1 MNAITPFD
9 FEGRAVRVVE
19 DDAGLPWF
27 VALDV
32 CECLGI
38 VWKGAGNSGSLGA
51 LDEDEKGVVTT
62 DTLGGQQQVAAI
74 TEPGVYKLCFR
85 SRKPEAKRFVRWLTH
100 DVLPALRRTG
110 TYSLDGAEP
119 ADPPPPAMPLAP
131 QHRADVL
138 VSASRIFG
146 AALRTARQ
154 MRVPPG
160 EAMRAAYMCARRH
173 TGVDWQEE
181 LGADLLPALA
191 GPASEGELRR
201 GAAMQAADE
210 FRAAWLDGSLGL
222 PDLPVLSNDAF
233 AAFTDWCARTGRQR
247 VPQYAFVAALTGVG
261 GMLKSRHRY
270 RIPGE
275 PRQRDVYTFLI
286 PLRQQ
291 HPPPGQ
297 TMENWLG
304 ECIEAWRGAAHLGNG
319 ARC

>member
-32 CECLGI
+32 CECLG
-38 VWKGAGNSGSLGA
+38 VKNSRQALTR
-51 LDEDEKGVVTT
+51 LDEDEKGVISN
-62 DTLGGQQQVAAI
+62 DTLGGQQQVAAVN
-74 TEPGVYKLCFR
+74 EPGLYSLTLA
-85 SRKPEAKRFVRWLTH
+85 SRKPEAKRFKRWITH

-110 TYSLDGAEP
+110 TYSLPSNAVAE
-119 ADPPPPAMPLAP
+119 AERPPMPMAP

-181 LGADLLPALA
+181 LGADVAPALA
-191 GPASEGELRR
+191 DPASAGELRR
-201 GAAMQAADE
+201 GAALQAAEE

-222 PDLPVLSNDAF
+222 PDIPVLSNDAF
-233 AAFTDWCARTGRQR
+233 AAFTSWSVRTGRER
-247 VPQYAFVAALTGVG
+247 VPQYVFVAALTGVG

-275 PRQRDVYTFLI
+275 PRQRDVSTFLI
-286 PLRQQ
+286 PLGQQ
-291 HPPPGQ
+291 HPPIGK

-304 ECIEAWRGAAHLGNG
+304 ECIQAWRAAAGCEG
-319 ARC
+319 GVR